1 MTGTDD
7 GGLSDRVLQVAT
19 RLFAGLGYDGTDMRQ
34 IADAAGTD
42 VAYVRRRFG
51 DKREIYLEVMDRMNS
66 AHNAVL
72 EKGVKDIV
80 GASPEQ
86 KIVALHRLLDRYIDF
101 CRRQPEYP
109 ALYTHRWLSDA
120 TDIPELEPMYAAPAA
135 QFVIDTITPSSSAR
149 KQAFKRPHDREKV
162 HAVLGSL
169 RFAAVNLPS
178 VPAVRQHGTPS
189 ARPRIR
195 TAHSGGADT
204 CGPVLGPR
212 RCSVL
217 EASREPRAPRPGVN
231 WYADFLYGILWAM

>member
-19 RLFAGLGYDGTDMRQ
+19 RLFTGLGYDGTDMRQ

-135 QFVIDTITPSSSAR
+135 QFVIDAITPLVTAPDVDVDYTINSVIWCVHSFVQSGVYDRSGRRYDHDHPGALWR
-149 KQAFKRPHDREKV
+149 FRSYLHQMVHRTLRLPGEPPPMRRP
-162 HAVLGSL
+162 
-169 RFAAVNLPS
+169 
-178 VPAVRQHGTPS
+178 
-189 ARPRIR
+189 
-195 TAHSGGADT
+195 SG
-204 CGPVLGPR
+204 R
-212 RCSVL
+212 
-217 EASREPRAPRPGVN
+217 
-231 WYADFLYGILWAM
+231 

>member
-1 MTGTDD
+1 MTGTGD

-42 VAYVRRRFG
+42 VTYVRRRFG

-86 KIVALHRLLDRYIDF
+86 KIVAMHRLLDRYIDF
-101 CRRQPEYP
+101 CRKQPEYP

-135 QFVIDTITPSSSAR
+135 QFVIDTIAPLVTAPDVDVDYTINSVIWCVHSFVQSGVYDRSGRRYDHDHPVALWRFRSYLHQMVHRTLRLPGEPPPLERPS
-149 KQAFKRPHDREKV
+149 
-162 HAVLGSL
+162 
-169 RFAAVNLPS
+169 
-178 VPAVRQHGTPS
+178 
-189 ARPRIR
+189 
-195 TAHSGGADT
+195 
-204 CGPVLGPR
+204 R
-212 RCSVL
+212 R
-217 EASREPRAPRPGVN
+217 
-231 WYADFLYGILWAM
+231 